1 MTQPK
6 LYGAVVA
13 VRLPE
18 WTIEGLD
25 RMIRPGEKRSDV
37 LRRVLGSAVLSA
49 ETDEEWL

>member
-25 RMIRPGEKRSDV
+25 RMKGPGERRSDV
-37 LRRVLGSAVLSA
+37 LRRVLGNAVLSV
-49 ETDEEWL
+49 ETEEDEL